1 MINSINS
8 IFSTCSIYR
17 IGESEFGSIGN
28 FLLIVLAFHYNRIR
42 ANKDK
47 GSSYIGYK
55 LIGIRV
61 LDNDNLKRKYI

>member
-28 FLLIVLAFHYNRIR
+28 FLLIVLALPIQAKYN
-42 ANKDK
+42 K

-55 LIGIRV
+55 LIGIGV